1 MKGIMIYE
9 SPFMGVDYVSAIK
22 LNDAVY
28 EFELRPSEAAKATL
42 SGSFNVSAQAKC
54 SKEDTYDF
62 ETGALI
68 ALMKMCGFDKSYKA
82 IEEAFKYNSYA
93 AKKSKELEEENKEF
107 KKRVNE
113 LEIYNNKLEERVAAE
128 QRGGYKLLK
137 DTENLKEENERLCRE
152 IGVLRDANKYL
163 LSESAQRLRDK
174 INLKAKNEKLK
185 LDCEKLQKG
194 YSAGLGRLVNINGVN
209 YRECDEK
216 GRVVWMTSQPEIKRL
231 SDEGPSWLDNK
242 KWKYVSIDE
251 WAYKKPSK
259 REQMW
264 DDILKEGRTPV
275 YVKREDIHDFL
286 KECQAVGIK
295 WSSGK
300 MPLETMPFHM
310 SEGYDGVYFF
320 IMTTLDINKSKR
332 GAKEF
337 RHVMSWW
344 CTACPDEVE
353 AAIHYIRP
361 MRWDLF
367 EKGRIVVKINKE
379 NHSEFCSRLFSHF
392 TKVGISSFN
401 RACKFGYLA
410 FNKDTNYVESILSS
424 DCDDIK
430 EINRRKVVDWEDVR

>member
-42 SGSFNVSAQAKC
+42 SGSHNVSSQAKC

-68 ALMKMCGFDKSYKA
+68 ALMKMCGLEKSAKAYAEIFDDTAYGDA
-82 IEEAFKYNSYA
+82 LIERDK
-93 AKKSKELEEENKEF
+93 
-107 KKRVNE
+107 
-113 LEIYNNKLEERVAAE
+113 
-128 QRGGYKLLK
+128 
-137 DTENLKEENERLCRE
+137 LKEENERLCRE
-152 IGVLRDANKYL
+152 IEVLRGANKYL
-163 LSESAQRLRDK
+163 LSESAKRLRDK
-174 INLKAKNEKLK
+174 INLKAENEKLK

-194 YSAGLGRLVNINGVN
+194 YLDTDMIFCGGRQNGKQYTFLVDLFKKIDQKKVDAAYKEAYNTKLPLWQKEVLNSLYGFHKESAT
-209 YRECDEK
+209 K
-216 GRVVWMTSQPEIKRL
+216 SWFTTQPENF
-231 SDEGPSWLDNK
+231 SFEV
-242 KWKYVSIDE
+242 KYVDSGALE
-251 WAYKKPSK
+251 ALRGCHKKPVSK

-264 DDILKEGRTPV
+264 DDILAPGRTSI
-275 YVKREDIHDFL
+275 YVKAEDVADFL
-286 KECQAVGIK
+286 DECTIVGVTWI
-295 WSSGK
+295 SGIAPNK
-300 MPLETMPFHM
+300 QRPYFKGE
-310 SEGYDGVYFF
+310 GVYFF
-320 IMTTLDINKSKR
+320 IESSKGNHLMTWQNT
-332 GAKEF
+332 
-337 RHVMSWW
+337 
-344 CTACPDEVE
+344 TACLSEAE
-353 AAIHYIRP
+353 AKAKAAIHYIRP

-367 EKGRIVVKINKE
+367 EKGRIVVKVNKE